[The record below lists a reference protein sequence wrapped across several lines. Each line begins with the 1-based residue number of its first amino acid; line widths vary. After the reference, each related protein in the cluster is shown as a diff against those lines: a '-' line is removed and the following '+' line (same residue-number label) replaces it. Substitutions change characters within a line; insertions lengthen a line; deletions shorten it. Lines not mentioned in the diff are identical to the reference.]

1 MSAPRTRHWSRTW
14 MLVVAALSALMVYCA
29 PAQAVTSR
37 SDRSS
42 VLLARGAGLDRPH
55 GSERVRTLQRRL
67 RVVGV
72 APGPVDGRFGPLTDA
87 AVRRF
92 QQARGLA
99 VDGVAGPA
107 MRVALHAPVLLARG
121 AGGDRQHGSHQVRV
135 LQRKLR
141 AAGAYPGR
149 VDGRFGPLT
158 EAAVRHFQRAD
169 GLEVDGSVGARTQRR
184 LARVAATRA
193 GQPRANQHPPA
204 HRSPRIVAPARTNRA
219 KPAFGPGRIGVVL
232 VALAVI
238 GAGLLLANRW
248 RRRGRAHPSGARPNS
263 VPPGASPVPHP
274 TPTPSR
280 KAAATMAEAASAR
293 PVKGAPAA
301 PAPQPMNGAA
311 AARVPQATPASL
323 RKGAAAPA
331 PSAPKMESAATRHPS
346 GAPVRALGYA
356 SVPADGPLEATAGP
370 QARAI
375 EAACSARGWTFVGGV
390 REPEPVDGK
399 GLQRP
404 GLEHAL
410 GCLRRG
416 EANCLVVA
424 ELRRLTRSAVELG
437 ELLDRIERADGR
449 LLVLDV
455 GIDTGTKG
463 GQRAAAART
472 RVGGW
477 EQERAATR
485 TENGLA
491 VSRATDA
498 LGRPA
503 SR

>member
-1 MSAPRTRHWSRTW
+1 
-14 MLVVAALSALMVYCA
+14 MLVVAAMSALVVYCA
-29 PAQAVTSR
+29 PAQAATSR

-42 VLLARGAGLDRPH
+42 VLLAQGAGLGRPH

-72 APGPVDGRFGPLTDA
+72 DPGPVDGRFGPLTDA

-107 MRVALHAPVLLARG
+107 TRVALHAPVLLARG

-169 GLEVDGSVGARTQRR
+169 GLEVDGSVGARTHRR

-193 GQPRANQHPPA
+193 GEPRANQHPPA
-204 HRSPRIVAPARTNRA
+204 HRSPRIVALGGNNRA
-219 KPAFGPGRIGVVL
+219 KPAFGPGRVGVVL
-232 VALAVI
+232 VVLAVI

-263 VPPGASPVPHP
+263 EPPGASPVPHP

-280 KAAATMAEAASAR
+280 KVATPVAQATPAR
-293 PVKGAPAA
+293 PMKGAAAA
-301 PAPQPMNGAA
+301 PAPQPMSGA
-311 AARVPQATPASL
+311 AARVPQATPTSL

-331 PSAPKMESAATRHPS
+331 PSAPKMESAAARHPS
-346 GAPVRALGYA
+346 GAPVRALGYV
-356 SVPADGPLEATAGP
+356 SVPADRPLEATAGP

-390 REPEPVDGK
+390 REREPADGN

-416 EANCLVVA
+416 EANYLVVA
-424 ELRRLTRSAVELG
+424 ELNRLTPSAVELG

-477 EQERAATR
+477 EHERAATR

-491 VSRATDA
+491 ASRATDA
-498 LGRPA
+498 LGRAA